1 MDVIQVRN
9 LVKTFPSKEGKLI
22 AVNNNSFNVKKG
34 EIFGLLGVNGA
45 GKSTTL
51 NILSGLTTPDS
62 GTIAIFGK
70 DFFKHE
76 EEIKSK
82 FNLATAYYSLSSHVT
97 VKENLNVYAR
107 LYNVMNHQQ
116 KIQELT
122 EKFMISHLLHT
133 KVQSLSSGARSRLG
147 LVKSMLN
154 DPQLL
159 LLDECT
165 VGLDPAMAEL
175 TRDYLQKYN
184 QETGCTIIFTS
195 HYMQEVEQLCHR
207 IAFMDEGK
215 IVKVGTA
222 KDLLQELELQTVTLH
237 FSQKIE
243 KAKKMLEQEGI
254 KYTFNHAGAL
264 QFHIKNKDKIIYPL
278 LKKFVNNDIPFD
290 DLHLDKPTLE
300 EYFIKKSREQR

>member
-1 MDVIQVRN
+1 MDTIQVRN
-9 LVKTFPSKEGKLI
+9 LVKTFPAKEGKI
-22 AVNNNSFNVKKG
+22 TAVNNISFSVKKG

-51 NILSGLTTPDS
+51 NILSGLLTPDS
-62 GTIAIFGK
+62 GSITIFGK
-70 DFFKHE
+70 DISLHE
-76 EEIKSK
+76 EEIKDK

-97 VKENLNVYAR
+97 VLQNLNVYAR
-107 LYNVMNHQQ
+107 LYHVTNPLQ
-116 KIQELT
+116 KIKELT
-122 EKFMISHLLHT
+122 ERFMISHVLNIR
-133 KVQSLSSGARSRLG
+133 VQSLSSGERSRLG

-165 VGLDPAMAEL
+165 VGLDPNMAEL

-184 QETGCTIIFTS
+184 RETGCTIVFTS

-215 IVKVGTA
+215 IVKVGKA
-222 KDLLQELELQTVTLH
+222 KDLVKELDQQTVTLH
-237 FSQKIE
+237 FSRKIE
-243 KAKKMLEQEGI
+243 EAKKILEQEKI
-254 KYTFNHAGAL
+254 SYTVSHGGVLKFR
-264 QFHIKNKDKIIYPL
+264 IKNQEKVIYPL
-278 LKKFVNNDIPFD
+278 FQKFVQNNVSFD

-300 EYFIKKSREQR
+300 EYFIKKSREQK

>member
-9 LVKTFPSKEGKLI
+9 LVKTFPTKEGPLT
-22 AVNNNSFNVKKG
+22 AVNNISFNIRKG

-51 NILSGLTTPDS
+51 NILSGLITPDS

-70 DFFKHE
+70 DLFRHE
-76 EEIKSK
+76 EEIKNK

-97 VKENLNVYAR
+97 VGQNLNVYAR
-107 LYNVMNHQQ
+107 LYNVKNHQQ

-122 EKFMISHLLHT
+122 EKFMISHLLRT
-133 KVQSLSSGARSRLG
+133 KVQSLSSGERSRLG
-147 LVKSMLN
+147 LVKSLLN

-165 VGLDPAMAEL
+165 VGLDPDMAEL

-184 QETGCTIIFTS
+184 RETGCTIIFTS
-195 HYMQEVEQLCHR
+195 HYMQEVEELCQR
-207 IAFMDEGK
+207 IAFMDQGK
-215 IVKVGTA
+215 IVKIGTA

-243 KAKKMLEQEGI
+243 KAKHILEQEQI
-254 KYTFNHAGAL
+254 KYTINSAGVF
-264 QFHIKNKDKIIYPL
+264 QFSLKNREKIIYPL
-278 LKKFVNNDIPFD
+278 LKKFVNNNIPFD
-290 DLHLDKPTLE
+290 DLHLEKPTLE
-300 EYFIKKSREQR
+300 EYFIKKSREKK